1 MSKKVI
7 FICVLAL
14 VGTLALPAYAAVQ
27 NVKISGDVTV
37 RSLVRE
43 NYDLDKNDAKSTGA
57 TPDNNSD
64 AYFMH
69 SVGINLSADLTDK
82 VGVMTRIVNQ
92 RDWDNNSSGS
102 ATFDVDVDL
111 AYVALKEFFFAPL
124 TVTAGRQNLWY
135 GRGLIVG
142 KKLLDFN
149 AAISA
154 NEYTETYGF
163 DAVRA
168 VFDLSPWTM
177 DFAYAKM
184 AENAIYNAKDDV
196 DLYVANI
203 GRKFDQ
209 NNAEAEAY
217 AIAKI
222 DNGVQIKGY
231 PDDATT
237 LSSVGQNTVYTLGA
251 RGSMDLPTT
260 INVLKN
266 INLAAE
272 IAHQTGTY
280 NQSTAAD
287 KKAYDRNRDAWA
299 VDLNGSKAFPDVMWT
314 PKLNLEYVLFTG
326 ENSYSDT
333 DKGKWN
339 AWDPVYRGSVYTP
352 IREFQN
358 YFYATR
364 FRADNVSLTEID
376 MDSGLTNTRQV
387 MLTGVINPLKK
398 LALSGTYTK
407 FWLDERLLDS
417 LRHEKKSADMGQELD
432 CVATYNYSNDVSISL
447 LYANFFPGKYWDPGQ
462 KDTATDLVG
471 SVKLTF

>member
-27 NVKISGDVTV
+27 NVKISGDMTV

-43 NYDLDKNDAKSTGA
+43 NYDLDSNDSNTTGSTPG
-57 TPDNNSD
+57 NNSD

-69 SVGINLSADLTDK
+69 SVGVNLSADLTDK

-102 ATFDVDVDL
+102 ATFDVDVAL

-135 GRGLIVG
+135 GKGFIVG
-142 KKLLDFN
+142 SKLLDFN
-149 AAISA
+149 GSISA

-184 AENAIYNAKDDV
+184 AENAIYQAKDDV
-196 DLYVANI
+196 DLWVANV

-217 AIAKI
+217 VVAKV
-222 DNGVQIKGY
+222 DGGVQLQDY
-231 PDDATT
+231 PNSATT
-237 LSSVGQNTVYTLGA
+237 SSVAQNKVYTLGA
-251 RGSMDLPTT
+251 RGSMDLPAT
-260 INVLKN
+260 INILKN

-280 NQSTAAD
+280 NQTAD
-287 KKAYDRNRDAWA
+287 KAYDRNRDAWA
-299 VDLNGSKAFPDVMWT
+299 VDLSGSKAFPDVMWT

-333 DKGKWN
+333 DNGTWN

-364 FRADNVSLTEID
+364 FRADNVALTETD
-376 MDSGLTNTRQV
+376 MDSGITNSRQV
-387 MLTGVINPLKK
+387 MLTGAINPLKK
-398 LALSGTYTK
+398 LTLSGTYSR
-407 FWLDERLLDS
+407 FWLDERLLDAT
-417 LRHEKKSADMGQELD
+417 RHEKKSADIGQELD